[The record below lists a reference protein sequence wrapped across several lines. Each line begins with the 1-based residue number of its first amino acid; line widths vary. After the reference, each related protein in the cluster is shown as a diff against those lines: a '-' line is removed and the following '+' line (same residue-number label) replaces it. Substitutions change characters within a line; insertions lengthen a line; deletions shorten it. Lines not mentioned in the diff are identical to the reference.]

1 MGGPHWKGRDEGESE
16 MKKTGK
22 KTDGSK
28 DNWGAPRFEEGNPGG
43 PGRPKGSRNF
53 KTIATE
59 YLRMQRK
66 NFEKMNPQDQLM
78 YENIVAGAIRRAVN
92 RGGSDLMVI
101 LDRVEGAVDQN
112 VNINGQLEGLTDAE
126 RDALEK
132 IAIARRTRGK
142 I

>member
-1 MGGPHWKGRDEGESE
+1 MSKPGR
-16 MKKTGK
+16 K
-22 KTDGSK
+22 
-28 DNWGAPRFEEGNPGG
+28 PGNGHPGG
-43 PGRPKGSRNF
+43 HPPFEPGNDGLGGGRPKGSRNF

-101 LDRVEGAVDQN
+101 LDRVEGAVEQN
-112 VNINGQLEGLTDAE
+112 VNLNGQLEGLTDAE

-132 IAIARRTRGK
+132 IAVARRTRGK
-142 I
+142 G